1 MTGAVELSDLE
12 LASLISSKICHDVIG
27 PVGAIYNGLEV
38 LDDDPDTDS
47 RAYALDVI
55 RSFTE
60 QASAKLQFA
69 RFAFGAAGTAGAVID
84 LKDAA
89 EISKGFIGDGKHKLL
104 WEVTPGHLPK
114 EQVKLLLNMIAS
126 SVSALPRGGT
136 IRVLSSDGGG
146 VPTFEVICEGQ
157 GARSPQH
164 LAEFV
169 TGASIPDLDALT
181 IQAYFTARLADA
193 AGMALTIN
201 NETDRVVLRAG
212 PIA

>member
-1 MTGAVELSDLE
+1 MTIASDLSDLE

-38 LDDDPDTDS
+38 LDDDPDADS

-55 RSFTE
+55 RNFTQ

-89 EISKGFIGDGKHKLL
+89 EISRGFVGDGKHELQWDL
-104 WEVTPGHLPK
+104 APGHLPK
-114 EQVKLLLNMIAS
+114 DVVKLLLNMIAS

-136 IRVLSSDGGG
+136 ITVSAAGEDANATYHVDCR
-146 VPTFEVICEGQ
+146 GQ
-157 GARSPQH
+157 AARAPQH
-164 LAEFV
+164 LAEFI
-169 TGASIPDLDALT
+169 TGQSLPDLDALT
-181 IQAYFTARLADA
+181 IQAYFTSRLANA
-193 AGMALTIN
+193 AGMTLAISN
-201 NETDRVVLRAG
+201 GDDHVVISAS
-212 PIA
+212 PA